1 MKKLKFNK
9 KWTLKHMGSVKTDEL
24 SNKLKI
30 SPEISQI
37 LKNRKIKNEKDAEI
51 FMNPSLDYLRDPF
64 LMKDMKKSVER
75 INTAIEKKE
84 RIWIY
89 GDYDV
94 DGVSST
100 SILCIY
106 FDSINYPIN
115 YYIPNRL
122 EEGYG
127 INEDAIKNI
136 HSQGCDLII
145 SVDCGIT
152 SVKEVDLAN
161 ELGIDVIITDHH
173 ECQSEIP
180 NAYAVINQKQDDC
193 NYPFDMLCGCGV
205 AFKLIQAL
213 TPKEEFKT
221 SLYNYL
227 EIVTLATICDIVPL
241 VDENR
246 IIVKNGLKLMSE
258 GKNIGLKELIKVCG
272 VESDKIGSSHIGFAI
287 GPRINASGRLGYS
300 KLGVELFTTKST
312 EKAKEIANILE
323 EKNNERQLIEA
334 KMYQEAEAII
344 ESNERYKNDKVL
356 VIAKEG
362 WQHGIIGIVA
372 SKLTEKYYK
381 PTILLT
387 IEDGEATGSARSIK
401 GFSIFD
407 ALVRCKDLLNK
418 FGGHEQAAGL
428 GLDSDKVEQL
438 SREVNKFAQYE
449 LSEDDLIENIK
460 VEFELEEHAINLD
473 LVEELHKLEPFG
485 LSNPNPR
492 FIVRDAIL
500 KNIMAIGKNKQHL
513 KLTIEKEKSYECIGF
528 NMAYLK
534 SGFNSGDK
542 VDVLFQLDENNFMGN
557 HSVQFLL
564 KDIRLSHPKNTSLN
578 EDSIELFEKIIPDI
592 DNLYNLNDVD
602 EEVICNKMNASNIEE
617 ALNGNKNINIFEH
630 ITKNTLII
638 ANTVN
643 GFYNALSDI
652 SLVDEEICGEFEV
665 SYNNFTSNNDKLQL
679 IFSPNIDKI
688 DIKRYNNIILYD
700 YLYNKGDYSYLCTN
714 ANNETSIIKYYSQTD
729 LIYLNNIVNNL
740 VSDREE
746 FISVYKI
753 ALSQKNIEINLKD
766 IKKVFNM
773 IPLKLFAIIKVFKEL
788 SLLDFGFKY
797 DEILNTKSIY
807 INILPKPNKKLNLDE
822 SKILRNLKELSKE
835 YKESY

>member
-75 INTAIEKKE
+75 INTAIENKE

-344 ESNERYKNDKVL
+344 DSNERYKNDKVL